1 MGFNQVGR
9 IYQNINILNL
19 SRIKQTIDDKVREKN
34 EPNLIHR
41 KWKMDFKWH
50 YAKFDWSIPTK
61 TGL

>member
-9 IYQNINILNL
+9 IDQNINILNL

-41 KWKMDFKWH
+41 K
-50 YAKFDWSIPTK
+50 
-61 TGL
+61 

>member
-19 SRIKQTIDDKVREKN
+19 SRIKQTIVDKVREKN

-41 KWKMDFKWH
+41 K
-50 YAKFDWSIPTK
+50 
-61 TGL
+61 